1 MHGFRARQGRFVARV
16 DQGEREVVASV
27 VADVL
32 ELLGAA
38 RPDEE
43 HAAGERTA
51 PAPVADGEMPHLRS
65 DTPAAPVDP
74 AVRRLLPDAS
84 RDDPAVAA
92 EFRRLT
98 EDDLRAKKVDRLVA
112 LWQALMAP
120 GGGRRRDELVVQ
132 SQDAPAVAAAL
143 TDLRLVLAERL
154 GVHTD
159 AEADAMYAVLGDP
172 PPGTPAAHGEHE
184 TRRYLVSVYGALTWL
199 QESLVVLMLADA
211 RQARRTRRD
220 VPPGPADT
228 GENPPSG

>member
-1 MHGFRARQGRFVARV
+1 MHGFRTRQGRFVARV
-16 DQGEREVVASV
+16 DDGERAVVASV

-32 ELLGAA
+32 ELLGAP

-43 HAAGERTA
+43 PAAGDGEVPV
-51 PAPVADGEMPHLRS
+51 PAADGDMPHLRT
-65 DTPAAPVDP
+65 DTPTAPVDP

-98 EDDLRAKKVDRLVA
+98 EDDLRAKKVDRLVT
-112 LWQALMAP
+112 LWHALMAP
-120 GGGRRRDELVVQ
+120 GGGRRHDELVVR
-132 SQDAPAVAAAL
+132 SHDAPAFAAAL

-159 AEADAMYAVLGDP
+159 AEADAMYAVLGEP
-172 PPGTPAAHGEHE
+172 PPSVPAARGDHE

-211 RQARRTRRD
+211 RRARRSRGDAPPGTEDTGD
-220 VPPGPADT
+220 VPG
-228 GENPPSG
+228 SG

>member
-16 DQGEREVVASV
+16 DEGERAVVASV

-32 ELLGAA
+32 ELLGAP

-43 HAAGERTA
+43 PAAADR
-51 PAPVADGEMPHLRS
+51 VADVPTRDGGLPHLRS
-65 DTPAAPVDP
+65 DTPAAPDDP

-98 EDDLRAKKVDRLVA
+98 EDDLRAQKVDRLEKLWHA
-112 LWQALMAP
+112 LTAP
-120 GGGRRRDELVVQ
+120 GGGRRRDELVVRA
-132 SQDAPAVAAAL
+132 QDAPAVAGAL

-159 AEADAMYAVLGDP
+159 AEADAMYAVLGEP
-172 PPGTPAAHGEHE
+172 SPGVPAARGDHE

-211 RQARRTRRD
+211 RQARRTHD
-220 VPPGPADT
+220 DHPPGPPGT
-228 GENPPSG
+228 GDVPGSG

>member
-1 MHGFRARQGRFVARV
+1 MHGFKARQGRFVARV
-16 DQGEREVVASV
+16 DEGERAVVASV

-32 ELLGAA
+32 ELLGAP

-43 HAAGERTA
+43 HAGDDRPAA
-51 PAPVADGEMPHLRS
+51 PQEPGGLPHLRT
-65 DTPAAPVDP
+65 DTPAPPGDP

-84 RDDPAVAA
+84 RDDPSLAA

-98 EDDLRAKKVDRLVA
+98 EDDLRAQKVDRLEA
-112 LWQALMAP
+112 LWRALESP
-120 GGGRRRDELVVQ
+120 GGGRRRDELVV
-132 SQDAPAVAAAL
+132 SAQDAPAVAAAL

-159 AEADAMYAVLGDP
+159 AEADAMYAVLGEP
-172 PPGTPAAHGEHE
+172 PPPASAARGDHE

-211 RQARRTRRD
+211 RQARRAHGD
-220 VPPGPADT
+220 GPPGTQGT
-228 GENPPSG
+228 GDVAGSG